1 MKNNFEIAKK
11 QLDIIIKN
19 KKLTEKNYDKKKTLD
34 LANKIFNILRPHL
47 EKNKKLILNWKNF
60 NNDKHKKYI
69 LETLDLLIKNFPSK
83 IKPKVYFKDTFD
95 NTTIP
100 NLVGACFFANQNKYA
115 NKFLPL
121 LKSILKEENPI
132 FFGFF
137 NDLNDNSCTGQIV
150 HEFTHY
156 LQFTNQSSLSKE
168 VLDECNE
175 YYDTENKE
183 IYYNSIMEVEAIE
196 IGSYINQQIRE
207 SILNINNNSNT
218 IN

>member
-60 NNDKHKKYI
+60 NNHEHKKYI

-115 NKFLPL
+115 NK
-121 LKSILKEENPI
+121 
-132 FFGFF
+132 
-137 NDLNDNSCTGQIV
+137 
-150 HEFTHY
+150 Y

-218 IN
+218 MN